1 MQGNI
6 HPTYF
11 VTAKVVCS
19 CGNTFETGSVKE
31 EIRVEICSAC
41 HPVYTGVKR
50 FVDTLGRVDKF
61 VMAQSAAAAKQAA
74 MQSKKQ
80 TKKDDSKA
88 QASAP
93 RTIKEMLE
101 MVDTD
106 ATNQAKSA

>member
-50 FVDTLGRVDKF
+50 FIDTLGRVDKF
-61 VMAQSAAAAKQAA
+61 VMAQNAAAAKQAA
-74 MQSKKQ
+74 IQTKKQSKK
-80 TKKDDSKA
+80 DDTKA

-101 MVDTD
+101 MVDTGD
-106 ATNQAKSA
+106 TNQAKSA